1 MLLDRTGAGGSSDRR
16 GRVASDRTGSS
27 EEPRPKWHRYRI
39 RIPGA
44 AWRHHRDGRLL
55 TKVYHVAHVPDAR
68 RILEDKRVRTS
79 LIYDES
85 RLNRTRTCVS
95 WASANTWVEGSIY
108 GNVQFTFDWA
118 DIIRGRRVY
127 WVEDMPDY
135 SPPAYR
141 LLLTDRDLS
150 PGVSRNVIA
159 YDPAVD
165 KGPLREREGDWYWND
180 DYTSEFMIEDDLPLR
195 LCRGVSFIRHRR
207 DICRLH
213 GCSCGDRTA
222 SEFMTGGRIMA
233 FLLGSGVHSLD
244 RTFRRPASMR
254 SRLPLLDSVDV
265 GIKGIRDALRD
276 DRDRFV
282 GGIRRAASSRA
293 VLRGALAHYGADRID
308 DACELVSQLAS
319 AQVFDDALEGVVNE
333 HFGVE
338 GWTFFSGQAAGFV

>member
-1 MLLDRTGAGGSSDRR
+1 M
-16 GRVASDRTGSS
+16 
-27 EEPRPKWHRYRI
+27 
-39 RIPGA
+39 
-44 AWRHHRDGRLL
+44 
-55 TKVYHVAHVPDAR
+55 TKVHHVAHVPDAR
-68 RILEDKRVRTS
+68 RILEDKRVRS
-79 LIYDES
+79 GLIYDES

-222 SEFMTGGRIMA
+222 SEFMIGGRIMA

-254 SRLPLLDSVDV
+254 SRLPLLDSVERPRV
-265 GIKGIRDALRD
+265 ALCFGEPWRTTAPIASTMLASWCLNLPPRRCSTTPSKGWSTSTSGLKAGLSSAARPRASFRVRALRST
-276 DRDRFV
+276 DRECTSYRN
-282 GGIRRAASSRA
+282 RHWRKRSSRRKISTISPFGS
-293 VLRGALAHYGADRID
+293 RGFISMLPPW
-308 DACELVSQLAS
+308 CLTAS
-319 AQVFDDALEGVVNE
+319 RAIER
-333 HFGVE
+333 
-338 GWTFFSGQAAGFV
+338 